1 MYATVFRTSSG
12 SDKQFHVSCFN
23 TLADTTTNILQ
34 FAESG
39 ANLNPSTTMI
49 NYQGTIW
56 SFGNKVFPDN
66 SKYSILNL
74 NYTILNI
81 KIIIL
86 YRYYL
91 LHICKFQ
98 TLK

>member
-1 MYATVFRTSSG
+1 MYATVFKTSSG

-39 ANLNPSTTMI
+39 ANLNPSFNMM

-56 SFGNKVFPDN
+56 SLGTKVSSGN
-66 SKYSILNL
+66 S
-74 NYTILNI
+74 
-81 KIIIL
+81 
-86 YRYYL
+86 
-91 LHICKFQ
+91 
-98 TLK
+98 